1 MVTSMTSELQSDRPE
16 IHAILE
22 NATLRYAQVW
32 EDHELL
38 YKGLDLQPRDHVV
51 SIGSAGDNALALL
64 AQGVESVASVDLNPA
79 QTALCEL
86 KKVAIE
92 HLEHADF
99 AELLGVGDGKR
110 SLSLFGN
117 LKNELSPLS
126 RAYWD
131 SNTEIIE
138 RGILHSGR
146 LEVFWNKMREQVFER
161 FIDAEAMHEF
171 LQCQDLGE
179 QRQHFERHF
188 SDASFCAVFREF
200 TDKKNVARHGRDI
213 AQYKYVNRDDIGG
226 FFWDRFKHVCTEVP
240 VTDNFYLH
248 YLFFGTYA
256 SLEKG
261 PFYLRPKTFED
272 LVRRI
277 ERFEIVEESLDA
289 FVAKGDRAY
298 SKMNLSDL
306 FEYLSAEDTDVF
318 LSILAEN
325 MVSGGRIAF
334 WNHLNPRSAGPTSE
348 LKTKEL
354 RSLGEE
360 LFLKDRTFFYSD
372 FRILEVL

>member
-1 MVTSMTSELQSDRPE
+1 MTSDLQRDRPE

-38 YKGLDLQPRDHVV
+38 YKGLDPQPTDHVV

-92 HLEHADF
+92 NLEHAEF

-110 SLSLFGN
+110 SLSLLEC

-131 SNTEIIE
+131 SNTEIVE

-161 FIDAEAMHEF
+161 FIAAEAMHEF
-171 LQCQDLGE
+171 LQSQDLNE
-179 QRQHFERHF
+179 QRQRFERDF
-188 SDASFCAVFREF
+188 SDASFCAAFREF

-248 YLFFGTYA
+248 YLFLGTYA
-256 SLEKG
+256 SIEKG

-272 LVRRI
+272 LVCRI

-306 FEYLSAEDTDVF
+306 FEYLSPEDTDGF

-334 WNHLNPRSAGPTSE
+334 WNHLNPRSVGPTSE

-354 RSLGEE
+354 RSLGTE

-372 FRILEVL
+372 FRVLEVL